1 MLSDVI
7 RGMVSRQSDME
18 VVCEVVDPI
27 ELLLSVSTTKV
38 DVVIFT
44 PLSSEGESKIC
55 SHLLAESPQIKIVT
69 LLAKGE
75 IAFLYESDAP
85 KKRIEEPS
93 EKSILGAIRESLQKT
108 MQIG

>member
-18 VVCEVVDPI
+18 VVFEIVDPI
-27 ELLLSVSTTKV
+27 ELLLSVSTTKI
-38 DVVIFT
+38 DVVIFA

-55 SHLLAESPQIKIVT
+55 SYLLAESPQIKIVT

-93 EKSILGAIRESLQKT
+93 EQSIFGAVRESLHPNPVS
-108 MQIG
+108 